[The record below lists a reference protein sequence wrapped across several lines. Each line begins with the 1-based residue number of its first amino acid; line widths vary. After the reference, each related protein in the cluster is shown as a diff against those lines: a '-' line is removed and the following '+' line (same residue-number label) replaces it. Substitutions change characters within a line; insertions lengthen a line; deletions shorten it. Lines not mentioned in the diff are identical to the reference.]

1 MCCIM
6 QHKYIG
12 WVVHTCIL
20 TSHWRGPWRGGGAKR
35 VWCAFDYSSFPLLIV
50 YFITGYEPR
59 HASTPTVLGRR
70 CCTSV
75 KQGSRDGRLSAG
87 DDRRKWGSWCSGGAR
102 TRGTKYGLVTR
113 HDKKTPRSSFRRS
126 ARGLTTI
133 RPPMSPVGRCEDDAR
148 TMRGRYSV
156 VLAGRSRRR

>member
-1 MCCIM
+1 M
-6 QHKYIG
+6 
-12 WVVHTCIL
+12 
-20 TSHWRGPWRGGGAKR
+20 
-35 VWCAFDYSSFPLLIV
+35 
-50 YFITGYEPR
+50 
-59 HASTPTVLGRR
+59 
-70 CCTSV
+70 

-133 RPPMSPVGRCEDDAR
+133 RPPVSRVGRCEDDAR
-148 TMRGRYSV
+148 TIQCRAGGTLKAALECVRTSGQYHARWRDAQGGAWIACVQASHLRVLSTGMRKMSGRRSATSSRIPSRTLSPARGSV
-156 VLAGRSRRR
+156 GS